1 MQARPHILVID
12 DNSHA
17 RRAVQAVLERQGFDV
32 LTAPGGEEGLT
43 LASEAKPDLI
53 ILDIVMPKMDGYEVC
68 RRLQQDPETAHIP
81 VIMLSGKG
89 RVDPKS
95 GVRSKRELYKRIGER
110 LAGYESGA
118 VEFLSKPVRVHELVE
133 RVRGLL

>member
-1 MQARPHILVID
+1 MQARPQILLID

-43 LASEAKPDLI
+43 LASQAKPDLI
-53 ILDIVMPKMDGYEVC
+53 ILDIVMPEMDGYEVC